1 MWGNI
6 KYYAIAAFGVL
17 SVILWALLNNERR
30 KSAQHQ
36 LKEAKAARK
45 SEKLINTATVEGLQR
60 EQSSK
65 NNRDYDNDDTII

>member
-1 MWGNI
+1 MLNNI

-30 KSAQHQ
+30 KSAQHK

-45 SEKLINTATVEGLQR
+45 TEKLINKATVEGLQR
-60 EQSSK
+60 EQNSK
-65 NNRDYDNDDTII
+65 NNRDYDDDDRII